1 MSHFQIDF
9 ARPWLLLLLIPALA
23 LTLIPFFRLAKK
35 FRRTRNRVISVVTHA
50 LAVTLCVLLVAGI
63 SFSYELP
70 NKNNELLVLVDVSDS
85 GSESAESRDDFV
97 RTVIDACDKNYK
109 VGVITFGYD
118 TVYAAPL
125 SSNTRDTYRQYL
137 SADKPDASATDIAS
151 AVRFASEQFSNPK
164 TAKILILSDGFE
176 TDGEALSA
184 VKLAAASGIKV
195 DTVEFPNAAHPEI
208 QIVDAKMPEDKIV
221 VGQEVK
227 ITLTVETNLRAEE
240 TVTVNVSD
248 MGYHS
253 QFQPDHTQKRNP
265 DGRDSARLPV
275 RRCP

>member
-109 VGVITFGYD
+109 VGVITFGYG

-137 SADKPDASATDIAS
+137 SADKPDTSATDIAS
-151 AVRFASEQFSNPK
+151 ALS
-164 TAKILILSDGFE
+164 LIH
-176 TDGEALSA
+176 
-184 VKLAAASGIKV
+184 I
-195 DTVEFPNAAHPEI
+195 
-208 QIVDAKMPEDKIV
+208 
-221 VGQEVK
+221 
-227 ITLTVETNLRAEE
+227 
-240 TVTVNVSD
+240 
-248 MGYHS
+248 
-253 QFQPDHTQKRNP
+253 
-265 DGRDSARLPV
+265 
-275 RRCP
+275 